1 MVFDLLAKALDM
13 LIGSQLV
20 KDKLQ
25 RNEHVI
31 RLLKQLGLSP
41 DQPPADFDGV
51 YTYALVEYGVGKPKP
66 CLEIFRQS
74 EIRKIFKT
82 AFGDNNA
89 QHWLTSGEQFLDQ
102 SPIGQD
108 VRSIGLDPKREL
120 AAFAACFITV
130 TKQTRNPSEVMLSHQ
145 VTSVQQTLQQ
155 LHERLD
161 RLPSLEGIRTELA
174 NLAGAQP
181 ALLSGAATTTSHPA
195 QSCRAFALG
204 QQVRGWFET
213 LGYRFESYEVWDAT
227 YFEWIINIPVRR
239 GRYDRILVR
248 GVDGEVGVRDVRSLA
263 EVAAQQKTDEGWLV
277 TARRISQAARNVL
290 EQPDYESLAAFT
302 LDELL
307 DQDADFTGYLDWLAA
322 EIAQRGVEARY
333 VPLACTKEE
342 VDPITHQRL
351 GISRYGAEDGW
362 TEGYL
367 DRWLDDPAKEHLS
380 ILGEFGTGKTWLT
393 LHYAA
398 QVLRQYR
405 EAQAKGMARPRLPIV
420 VPLRDYAKAVSVESL
435 FSEFFF
441 RKHEIPIPGYSA
453 FEQLNRMGKLL
464 LIFDGFDEMAARVDK
479 QQMIN
484 NFWELAKV
492 VVPGSK
498 VILTC
503 RTEHFP
509 EAREGRAL
517 LNAELQ
523 ASTRD
528 LTGETPQFEVLELE
542 KFDDGQIRQVL
553 QLQAA
558 AATVDQVMGNPQLL
572 DLARRPVMTELILE
586 ALPDIEAGKPVDMS
600 RVYLYAVRRKMERD
614 IKAERTFTSMADKL
628 YFLCELSWEMLSTD
642 RMSLNYREFPD
653 RLRKLF
659 GSAVQEEKDLDHWH
673 YDMMGQT
680 MLIRNAEG
688 DYTPAHRSLL
698 EFFVAFKFAAEL
710 GALAPDFLELAQMR
724 GDIDRALEP
733 HEYTWSEYFETR
745 DQVAPLASFK
755 TESLEKLHQTI
766 GKKTLT
772 KALVELITPILTTF
786 RRNPTHPLQLVIEAT
801 RNDNPKVVDYLGGN
815 TATLLTLLDRSALAA
830 QDLSNTVIRNADLV
844 NANLNETNF
853 KNAVLEQSTFPQIF
867 GAVFTISYSHDGKI
881 FATASAIC
889 TIDLWNTKDNQ
900 LITSF
905 KGHTNWVRS
914 LEFSADNTLLISA
927 AFDSTIRVW
936 DVKTGKCLQVL
947 LGHTDRINS
956 VTMSLD
962 KKYIISGSDDRTI
975 KVWDWL
981 GQKCLHTLEGHT
993 SAVEA
998 VVIQDMDKVLIS
1010 GASDQSIRIWDLETG
1025 TYLRSLSGHTHR
1037 VRSLALSPDGRTL
1050 ASGSR
1055 DQTIRLWHLDTG
1067 ECLKVLEG
1075 HSDKRVY
1082 SVKFSPDGTLLA
1094 SACYDQTIRVWEVE
1108 SGECLK
1114 ILLGHVDWVRAVAF
1128 HPNGLQLTSGSDD
1141 QTIKH
1146 WDISTGEC
1154 IATLQGY
1161 TGGIRSI
1168 SLSPDEQTLVL
1179 GCEDKGLRIW
1189 QGMNFDNLNVRT
1201 GRNMAFLAHESRIN
1215 SVAISPS
1222 GNSIATASFDRLIKL
1237 WDLNTGQCL
1246 KVLAG
1251 HERPVNAVIFNSDG
1265 SLLISTG
1272 ADLTVRIWSIDSG
1285 ECISVFKAHDNWL
1298 WAIAISPDDSLI
1310 ASGGDDQV
1318 IGLWELSTGICIG
1331 KYKEHKGGINSI
1343 VFTHSGEVIL
1353 TAGADGIIRLWNTAD
1368 MRCFKKWIAHD
1379 ANILSLSVS
1388 TDDRLLASASQDF
1401 SIKLWNL
1408 STGEL
1413 LHTLEGHR
1421 DSVHSTS
1428 FTKDSSKVISGSSDQ
1443 TIRIWDVQTG
1453 KCLQTLHPRRPYEG
1467 MNITG
1472 VKGLTPATI
1481 ASLKALGAVEDEE

>member
-1 MVFDLLAKALDM
+1 MVFDLLTKALDLLM
-13 LIGSQLV
+13 GSQLV

-155 LHERLD
+155 LIERLD

-181 ALLSGAATTTSHPA
+181 ALLSGAAAPNPA

-213 LGYRFESYEVWDAT
+213 LGYRFESYEVWDAN

-277 TARRISQAARNVL
+277 TARRISQAARNAL
-290 EQPDYESLAAFT
+290 EQPDYHSLAAFT

-322 EIAQRGVEARY
+322 EIAQRGIEARY

-653 RLRKLF
+653 RIRKLF

-680 MLIRNAEG
+680 MLIRNADG

-724 GDIDRALEP
+724 GDIDWALEP
-733 HEYTWSEYFETR
+733 REYTWSEYFETR

-755 TESLEKLHQTI
+755 TESLEKLRSGFGELPLPKAVVELLKPFIQGTQRLLFLLKTYRSIQDKQIKYLTGNLINICLNIDNQSLATENLSQTYIRAANFQNAKLKWSDFSNCIFQNCQFTQLI
-766 GKKTLT
+766 GKISTL
-772 KALVELITPILTTF
+772 AFSPDGELL
-786 RRNPTHPLQLVIEAT
+786 AT
-801 RNDNPKVVDYLGGN
+801 GDSNNIIRLWNVKLESEVGYLFGH
-815 TATLLTLLDRSALAA
+815 ASWVY
-830 QDLSNTVIRNADLV
+830 TVA
-844 NANLNETNF
+844 F
-853 KNAVLEQSTFPQIF
+853 
-867 GAVFTISYSHDGKI
+867 SHDGK
-881 FATASAIC
+881 
-889 TIDLWNTKDNQ
+889 K
-900 LITSF
+900 
-905 KGHTNWVRS
+905 
-914 LEFSADNTLLISA
+914 
-927 AFDSTIRVW
+927 
-936 DVKTGKCLQVL
+936 
-947 LGHTDRINS
+947 
-956 VTMSLD
+956 
-962 KKYIISGSDDRTI
+962 
-975 KVWDWL
+975 
-981 GQKCLHTLEGHT
+981 
-993 SAVEA
+993 
-998 VVIQDMDKVLIS
+998 
-1010 GASDQSIRIWDLETG
+1010 
-1025 TYLRSLSGHTHR
+1025 
-1037 VRSLALSPDGRTL
+1037 L
-1050 ASGSR
+1050 ASGS
-1055 DQTIRLWHLDTG
+1055 
-1067 ECLKVLEG
+1067 
-1075 HSDKRVY
+1075 Y
-1082 SVKFSPDGTLLA
+1082 DG
-1094 SACYDQTIRVWEVE
+1094 
-1108 SGECLK
+1108 
-1114 ILLGHVDWVRAVAF
+1114 
-1128 HPNGLQLTSGSDD
+1128 
-1141 QTIKH
+1141 
-1146 WDISTGEC
+1146 
-1154 IATLQGY
+1154 
-1161 TGGIRSI
+1161 
-1168 SLSPDEQTLVL
+1168 
-1179 GCEDKGLRIW
+1179 
-1189 QGMNFDNLNVRT
+1189 
-1201 GRNMAFLAHESRIN
+1201 
-1215 SVAISPS
+1215 
-1222 GNSIATASFDRLIKL
+1222 
-1237 WDLNTGQCL
+1237 
-1246 KVLAG
+1246 
-1251 HERPVNAVIFNSDG
+1251 
-1265 SLLISTG
+1265 
-1272 ADLTVRIWSIDSG
+1272 TVRIWSIPSG
-1285 ECISVFKAHDNWL
+1285 ECIQVLYGHTDWVRSVSF
-1298 WAIAISPDDSLI
+1298 SPDGKFIASASAEIIIWDESSGKPVRKLEGHQSWIYSVDFHPEKNYLVSGSYDKTIRVWNILTGSCLMVLHGHQTSIQSVSFSPSGKFLASAGDLLNVWDAITGEIVASFNGHHQAIWSAKFSPDEQVIATSSADQTIKLWSLESKACLRTMKGHTDRVYSLAFHSSGEFLASAGHDASIRFWNIFTGEVTKIIEGYSNGIICLQFSPNGGYLAVSKSNKIVEIFGIISDETIPLDLISLVEFSEYGSWVQCVNFSPLNNRLVDAGININVWDDNALEHSQVLSDSHDLTLWLDFDSTGKLMASSGDDSQVKLWNMETHQCIQVFYGHSNRVWQVVFSYDDKFLI
-1310 ASGGDDQV
+1310 SCSSDETLKIWAVDSGQCIDTKSGHKKRIYTLDSHPLHHLFASGGDDRIVRIWNLESQKCV
-1318 IGLWELSTGICIG
+1318 LELLGH
-1331 KYKEHKGGINSI
+1331 E
-1343 VFTHSGEVIL
+1343 GE
-1353 TAGADGIIRLWNTAD
+1353 
-1368 MRCFKKWIAHD
+1368 
-1379 ANILSLSVS
+1379 ILSLK
-1388 TDDRLLASASQDF
+1388 F
-1401 SIKLWNL
+1401 SIQGEFIA
-1408 STGEL
+1408 TGSA
-1413 LHTLEGHR
+1413 
-1421 DSVHSTS
+1421 DC
-1428 FTKDSSKVISGSSDQ
+1428 
-1443 TIRIWDVQTG
+1443 TIRIWDTYTG
-1453 KCLQTLHPRRPYEG
+1453 QCLKILTGHTASVNSLTFHPNSVWLASGGADGSIKIWDLYTGECLLSDQNFPYEG

>member
-1 MVFDLLAKALDM
+1 MVFDLLTKALDLLM
-13 LIGSQLV
+13 GSQLV

-89 QHWLTSGEQFLDQ
+89 QHWLASGEQFLDQ
-102 SPIGQD
+102 SPIGEA
-108 VRSIGLDPKREL
+108 VRSLGLDPKREL

-181 ALLSGAATTTSHPA
+181 ALLSGAAAPNPA

-213 LGYRFESYEVWDAT
+213 LGYRFESYEVWDAN

-277 TARRISQAARNVL
+277 TARRISQAARNAL

-322 EIAQRGVEARY
+322 EIAQRGIEARY

-464 LIFDGFDEMAARVDK
+464 LIFDGFDEMAARIDK

-733 HEYTWSEYFETR
+733 REYTWSEYFETR

-755 TESLEKLHQTI
+755 TESLEKLRSGFGWEI
-766 GKKTLT
+766 LSKAVIDLLMSVINSWDNDKTSNLLR
-772 KALVELITPILTTF
+772 KVILS
-786 RRNPTHPLQLVIEAT
+786 T
-801 RNDNPKVVDYLGGN
+801 RGNNFLSTGYSGGN
-815 TATLLTLLDRSALAA
+815 ALTLLSKFTNGNLTKGDFSETVLCGADLTYSALIDANFTNS
-830 QDLSNTVIRNADLV
+830 DLTDAKVPKV
-844 NANLNETNF
+844 
-853 KNAVLEQSTFPQIF
+853 F
-867 GAVFTISYSHDGKI
+867 GAI
-881 FATASAIC
+881 FSIVVSQDKKLIATTGSNC
-889 TIDLWNTKDNQ
+889 TIDIWEDGCSEPFLTLRGHNEWIRSLSFSHTGKMLYSGSFDHTVRAWNLETGECIKVFNGHTSRVNSVCLSLDDKYIVSGSDDFTIKIWDPHAGGCLKTLMGHTREVEAV
-900 LITSF
+900 LITQDTQKVISASSDQTI
-905 KGHTNWVRS
+905 KIWDLDRGTCLDTLEGHLGRVRG
-914 LEFSADNTLLISA
+914 LALNAKEDLLISA
-927 AFDSTIRVW
+927 GFDHTIR
-936 DVKTGKCLQVL
+936 
-947 LGHTDRINS
+947 
-956 VTMSLD
+956 M
-962 KKYIISGSDDRTI
+962 
-975 KVWDWL
+975 
-981 GQKCLHTLEGHT
+981 
-993 SAVEA
+993 
-998 VVIQDMDKVLIS
+998 
-1010 GASDQSIRIWDLETG
+1010 
-1025 TYLRSLSGHTHR
+1025 
-1037 VRSLALSPDGRTL
+1037 
-1050 ASGSR
+1050 
-1055 DQTIRLWHLDTG
+1055 
-1067 ECLKVLEG
+1067 
-1075 HSDKRVY
+1075 
-1082 SVKFSPDGTLLA
+1082 
-1094 SACYDQTIRVWEVE
+1094 
-1108 SGECLK
+1108 
-1114 ILLGHVDWVRAVAF
+1114 
-1128 HPNGLQLTSGSDD
+1128 
-1141 QTIKH
+1141 
-1146 WDISTGEC
+1146 
-1154 IATLQGY
+1154 
-1161 TGGIRSI
+1161 
-1168 SLSPDEQTLVL
+1168 
-1179 GCEDKGLRIW
+1179 
-1189 QGMNFDNLNVRT
+1189 
-1201 GRNMAFLAHESRIN
+1201 
-1215 SVAISPS
+1215 
-1222 GNSIATASFDRLIKL
+1222 
-1237 WDLNTGQCL
+1237 
-1246 KVLAG
+1246 
-1251 HERPVNAVIFNSDG
+1251 
-1265 SLLISTG
+1265 
-1272 ADLTVRIWSIDSG
+1272 
-1285 ECISVFKAHDNWL
+1285 
-1298 WAIAISPDDSLI
+1298 
-1310 ASGGDDQV
+1310 
-1318 IGLWELSTGICIG
+1318 
-1331 KYKEHKGGINSI
+1331 
-1343 VFTHSGEVIL
+1343 
-1353 TAGADGIIRLWNTAD
+1353 
-1368 MRCFKKWIAHD
+1368 
-1379 ANILSLSVS
+1379 
-1388 TDDRLLASASQDF
+1388 
-1401 SIKLWNL
+1401 WNL
-1408 STGEL
+1408 STRICVQ
-1413 LHTLEGHR
+1413 TFYGHNHAKFS
-1421 DSVHSTS
+1421 SVIFDESNNR
-1428 FTKDSSKVISGSSDQ
+1428 VISSSYDQ
-1443 TIRIWDVQTG
+1443 TIRIWDSETGNCLRTLIGHSDWVRTIALDRHGNLLSGSDDHTIKRWNLDTGDCIETLKGITGQVRSLAISPDGKSLAIGTEDIGIKIWKDIDNQAFTTEKIIVQAFRGHDSRINSLKIDASGQLLVTAGFDKTAKVWNLEKRTCRYILRDHTG
-1453 KCLQTLHPRRPYEG
+1453 CVNSVVFIPNSDLLATASADATIRIWDLNSGLCLDVLEGHQNWIRGLAVSPDGSTLASGCSNSIIKVWNLSTRTLIGNLYGHEATVNAIKFTSDGRQLISASCDMTLRTWDLCEMTTLEIFKGHENYVLDLALSDDDKLIASCGQDRTVKIWDKQTKEILHNLVGHQDGVRTLLFTPDKVRLISGGFDGKIKVWDVKTGECLRTLSPATPLAR